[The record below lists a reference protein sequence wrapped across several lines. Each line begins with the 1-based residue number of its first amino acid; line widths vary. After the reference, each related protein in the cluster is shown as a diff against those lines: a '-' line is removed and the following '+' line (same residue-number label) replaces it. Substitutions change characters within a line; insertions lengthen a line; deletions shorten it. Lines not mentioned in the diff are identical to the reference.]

1 MKKRALSPLLFYKL
15 TGITGTSSGTINFA
29 FANESSS
36 MASKISKM
44 RFGKINIG
52 TVLKTVYVKKIR
64 EILQNKP
71 ELKDQIILLK
81 DASCAV
87 TEMVKHKIKL
97 LNSNQRI

>member
-1 MKKRALSPLLFYKL
+1 
-15 TGITGTSSGTINFA
+15 
-29 FANESSS
+29 
-36 MASKISKM
+36 MAPKISKM

-52 TVLKTVYVKKIR
+52 TVVYIEKIR

-71 ELKDQIILLK
+71 KLKDQIALLR

-97 LNSNQRI
+97 LNSNQRV

>member
-1 MKKRALSPLLFYKL
+1 
-15 TGITGTSSGTINFA
+15 
-29 FANESSS
+29 
-36 MASKISKM
+36 MAPKISKM

-52 TVLKTVYVKKIR
+52 TVLKTVYIEKIR

-71 ELKDQIILLK
+71 KLKDQIALLR

-97 LNSNQRI
+97 LNSNQRV

>member
-1 MKKRALSPLLFYKL
+1 
-15 TGITGTSSGTINFA
+15 
-29 FANESSS
+29 
-36 MASKISKM
+36 MAPKISKM

-52 TVLKTVYVKKIR
+52 TVLKTVYIEKIR

-71 ELKDQIILLK
+71 KLKALLR

-97 LNSNQRI
+97 LNSNQRV